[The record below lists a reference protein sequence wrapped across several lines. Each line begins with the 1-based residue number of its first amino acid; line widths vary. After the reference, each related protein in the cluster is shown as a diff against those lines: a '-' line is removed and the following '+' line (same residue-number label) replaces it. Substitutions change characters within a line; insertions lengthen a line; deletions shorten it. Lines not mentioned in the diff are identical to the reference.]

1 MTMHLYGGK
10 LSPFVMRP
18 VLAARAKGH
27 ELEPESFDGGIKSPA
42 YLALSPMGKMPLLVD
57 GDFALPESQPITDY
71 LDRVLSGPKLAPED
85 AQEASRTRLI
95 VRLADIYLIPHLQ
108 GVFRGREKPEG
119 VAPAMAG
126 LSEALGYIEHF
137 RRDSDVFVVG
147 DGFTVADATLIPLF
161 FFFDAFDR
169 AMGTGALIAAQPRL
183 AAWWAR
189 AKASELGSR
198 CVAEQAVGMKAMMG
212 G

>member
-1 MTMHLYGGK
+1 MTLHLYGGK

-27 ELEPESFDGGIKSPA
+27 ELEPETFEGGIKSDA
-42 YLALSPMGKMPLLVD
+42 YRALSPMAKMPLLVD
-57 GDFALPESQPITDY
+57 GDFALPESQVITDY
-71 LDRVLSGPKLAPED
+71 LDATLSGPKLAPAD
-85 AQEASRTRLI
+85 AREAARMRLI
-95 VRLADIYLIPHLQ
+95 VRLADLNLVPHLG
-108 GVFRGREKPEG
+108 GVFRGRENPDG
-119 VAPAMAG
+119 VAPAMLG
-126 LSEALGYIEHF
+126 LAEALGFIEHF

-147 DGFTVADATLIPLF
+147 DSFTVADATLIPLF

-169 AMGTGALIAAQPRL
+169 AMQTGALVAAQPGL

-189 AKASELGSR
+189 AKASEIGSR
-198 CVAEQAVGMKAMMG
+198 CVAEQAAGMKAMRG

>member
-27 ELEPESFDGGIKSPA
+27 DLEPETFEGGMKCEA
-42 YLALSPMGKMPLLVD
+42 YLALSPLGKMPLLVD

-71 LDRVLSGPKLAPED
+71 LDATLSGPKLAPSD
-85 AQEASRTRLI
+85 PREASRTRLI
-95 VRLADIYLIPHLQ
+95 VRLADLYLVPHLQ
-108 GVFRGREKPEG
+108 GIFRGRENPEG

-126 LSEALGYIEHF
+126 LAMALGHIEHF

-147 DGFTVADATLIPLF
+147 DSFSVADATLIPMF
-161 FFFDAFDR
+161 FFFDVFDKG
-169 AMGTGALIAAQPRL
+169 MGTGALVAANPGL

-189 AKASELGSR
+189 AKASELGAR
-198 CVAEQAVGMKAMMG
+198 CIAEQSEGLKAMRG
-212 G
+212 